1 MPRGSA
7 RRCRCSWITKSRSV
21 KGRSVRYRSAT
32 KSLSTRRLK
41 FCSPTGAWSC
51 SGSTSWRRKGRHPT
65 APSGGGP
72 SGSSTRGTSEERTIV
87 DNQQAGR
94 ITQKEHNDL
103 LDVWREQ
110 VNQAR
115 GGQEASWSL
124 ALDLAQQSADAY
136 EDFLESIFF
145 YYGEN
150 ARAAEKGTRE
160 G

>member
-1 MPRGSA
+1 VVVQQA
-7 RRCRCSWITKSRSV
+7 RRV
-21 KGRSVRYRSAT
+21 
-32 KSLSTRRLK
+32 
-41 FCSPTGAWSC
+41 
-51 SGSTSWRRKGRHPT
+51 
-65 APSGGGP
+65 
-72 SGSSTRGTSEERTIV
+72 TSEE
-87 DNQQAGR
+87 N
-94 ITQKEHNDL
+94 NDL

-115 GGQEASWSL
+115 RGQEASWSL
-124 ALDLAQQSADAY
+124 AQGLARDSADAY